1 MLECLGE
8 EILPFTNTAAEI
20 VHGHVVAH
28 GGQANRNLGEAFLC
42 VWKPSLDG
50 LVEGADYEVEAAPE
64 RLSDLPPL
72 GSAAAQ
78 AADTRMCDG
87 ALTAIRNAVRS
98 VQSSAKLQAYNGH
111 AAIIRAF
118 DRCYSTKI
126 GYGLHFGWAIEG
138 AVGTNIKI
146 DCSYLSPNVNLAARL
161 EQKAVQRR
169 NECSHAC
176 DCE

>member
-98 VQSSAKLQAYNGH
+98 VQSSAKLQSYNGH

-169 NECSHAC
+169 NECPHAC